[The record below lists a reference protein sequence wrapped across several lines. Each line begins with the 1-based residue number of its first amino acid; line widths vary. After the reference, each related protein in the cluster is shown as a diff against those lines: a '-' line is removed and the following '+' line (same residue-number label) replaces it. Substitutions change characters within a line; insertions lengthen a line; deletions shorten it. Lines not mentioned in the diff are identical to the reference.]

1 LQFDHIN
8 GGGNKEQ
15 KKKNTM
21 ARYLEIVK
29 DSSRK
34 YQLLCANCNWIKA
47 YENKELN
54 ENKEL
59 KNGIV

>member
-1 LQFDHIN
+1 
-8 GGGNKEQ
+8 
-15 KKKNTM
+15 M